1 MPALMRP
8 NPVRANLQ
16 AGGNVY
22 GTMAFEFFST
32 CIALER
38 IALKEGVALTPGSHR
53 TPCWRELDS
62 NPRSPVTRHPD
73 LDVRHR
79 RRASALTALALRCKV
94 RSTQIRRLNATP

>member
-1 MPALMRP
+1 MLLLRLTSRSGQEYCVKSALARATG
-8 NPVRANLQ
+8 VRNHAPDRLSSLRRTKG
-16 AGGNVY
+16 AAHG
-22 GTMAFEFFST
+22 S
-32 CIALER
+32 L
-38 IALKEGVALTPGSHR
+38 LTPR
-53 TPCWRELDS
+53 WRELDS